1 MIKCYPM
8 SFGVLEVGGVTNVRR
23 RWRQLRKLITA
34 SFAVKSNTDSDGL
47 FKTAFWIALTYLLRA
62 MCSLSS
68 RSNELM
74 LGQCATIQK
83 SVEMEIQWLGI
94 ARCGENV
101 CTKAWQMGSFWQ
113 PHARNTDYAKLM
125 WVVTGIRGC
134 NGKYY
139 CKGEKM
145 CVYGKFL
152 SYSASRIMPRSRAA
166 CGCLLDCV

>member
-68 RSNELM
+68 QSNELM

-83 SVEMEIQWLGI
+83 SAEMEIPWLGI

-101 CTKAWQMGSFWQ
+101 CTVPKRGRWCGQLLTATRMQHRLCQTNVGSYWNQ
-113 PHARNTDYAKLM
+113 GVQR
-125 WVVTGIRGC
+125 
-134 NGKYY
+134 
-139 CKGEKM
+139 
-145 CVYGKFL
+145 
-152 SYSASRIMPRSRAA
+152 
-166 CGCLLDCV
+166 

>member
-68 RSNELM
+68 QSNELM

-83 SVEMEIQWLGI
+83 SAEMEIPWLGI

-101 CTKAWQMGSFWQ
+101 CTKAWQMVWAAFDSHT
-113 PHARNTDYAKLM
+113 HATQ
-125 WVVTGIRGC
+125 T
-134 NGKYY
+134 
-139 CKGEKM
+139 
-145 CVYGKFL
+145 
-152 SYSASRIMPRSRAA
+152 MPN
-166 CGCLLDCV
+166 